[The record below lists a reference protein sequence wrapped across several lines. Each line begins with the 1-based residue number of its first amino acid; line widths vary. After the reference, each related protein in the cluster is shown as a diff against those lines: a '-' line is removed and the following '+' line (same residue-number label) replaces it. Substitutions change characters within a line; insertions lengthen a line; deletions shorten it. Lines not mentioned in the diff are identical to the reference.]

1 MTGKTMK
8 ATSDMIDKVSSSRT
22 SAQKMTQAALNR
34 RDAKDA
40 VIARKIDDRLNA
52 RALSVGHL
60 K

>member
-40 VIARKIDDRLNA
+40 VIARKIDERLNA
-52 RALSVGHL
+52 RTLSVGHL

>member
-8 ATSDMIDKVSSSRT
+8 ATSEMIDKVSSSRT

-40 VIARKIDDRLNA
+40 VIARKIDERLNA
-52 RALSVGHL
+52 RTLSVGHL